1 MKKIKIYLMTN
12 ILPFILQYIVR
23 FIYFTSKKKF
33 YYPKNI
39 SSDETLLIAMWHG
52 DLLMQPLNYREF
64 RKNGKIKVIVSE
76 HKDGII
82 IRKVCNYLGVYD
94 IQGSSS
100 KGAVRVLRAALKEI
114 KNGVDIA
121 ITPDGPRGPRFSVAD
136 GLVAISQKTKTRIIA
151 LNSHPSSYWQINSW
165 DKFIIP
171 KPFGTI
177 SFYISD
183 AFSLENLNQDEAKD
197 LIKDQLLKNAMK

>member
-1 MKKIKIYLMTN
+1 MKNIKIYLMTN
-12 ILPFILQYIVR
+12 VLPFILQLFVR
-23 FIYFTSKKKF
+23 FIYFTSKKNF
-33 YYPKNI
+33 HYPSNI

-52 DLLMQPLNYREF
+52 DLLMQPLNYRAF
-64 RKNGKIKVIVSE
+64 RKDGNIKVIVSE

-82 IRKVCNYLGVYD
+82 IRKVCNYLRVYD

-114 KNGVDIA
+114 KNGIDVA

-136 GLVAISQKTKTRIIA
+136 GLVAISKKTKTRIIA
-151 LNSHPSSYWQINSW
+151 LNSIPTSYWQFNSW
-165 DKFIIP
+165 DKFVVP

-177 SFYISD
+177 DFYISD
-183 AFSLENLNQDEAKD
+183 AFSVEDLEIHEAKE
-197 LIKDQLLKNAMK
+197 LIKNKLLKNAIR

>member
-1 MKKIKIYLMTN
+1 MTN
-12 ILPFILQYIVR
+12 ILPFILQFFVR
-23 FIYFTSKKKF
+23 FIYFTSKKEF
-33 YYPKNI
+33 HFPSNI

-52 DLLMQPLNYREF
+52 DLLMQPHNYRAF
-64 RKNGKIKVIVSE
+64 RKDGNIKVIVSE

-100 KGAVRVLRAALKEI
+100 KGGVRALRAALKEI
-114 KNGVDIA
+114 KNGVDVA

-151 LNSHPSSYWQINSW
+151 LNSYPTSYWQINSW
-165 DKFIIP
+165 DKFVVP

-177 SFYISD
+177 NFYISD
-183 AFSLENLNQDEAKD
+183 AFSLEGLELEEAKE
-197 LIKDQLLKNAMK
+197 LVKNKLLENAMK